1 MDRRYEQLAK
11 WGVKNIKEYND
22 RLELTL
28 KERAQARKELNE
40 QILAEAEAA
49 HAEMQ
54 AERGP
59 ELKMVVDEQG
69 DAADMQVVERE
80 VEAVDVT
87 ADGNEDNKVT
97 LPPDHALS
105 EDNDPEP
112 MPYILVVVD
121 EFADLMMTA
130 GKDVEESV
138 GRLAQKARAGMHVI
152 LATQRPS
159 VDVVTGV
166 IKVNFPSRIAFRVS
180 ASQDSKTIIGRTGA
194 ERLLGNGDMLV
205 VPPNSS
211 DPSRVQGAF
220 VSTDELTSIINHL
233 RAQGEP
239 DYDESIT
246 AMSEADTSGGEGSSD
261 DPYDPLWMSCLRIAV
276 NEGQVST
283 SWLQRRLSIGYTRAG
298 RIIDRMQAEGLVGPS
313 RGAKPREVFI
323 TPEQLDDPS
332 SPLGPVGDD
341 EA

>member
-1 MDRRYEQLAK
+1 
-11 WGVKNIKEYND
+11 
-22 RLELTL
+22 
-28 KERAQARKELNE
+28 
-40 QILAEAEAA
+40 
-49 HAEMQ
+49 
-54 AERGP
+54 
-59 ELKMVVDEQG
+59 
-69 DAADMQVVERE
+69 
-80 VEAVDVT
+80 
-87 ADGNEDNKVT
+87 
-97 LPPDHALS
+97 
-105 EDNDPEP
+105 
-112 MPYILVVVD
+112 
-121 EFADLMMTA
+121 
-130 GKDVEESV
+130 
-138 GRLAQKARAGMHVI
+138 
-152 LATQRPS
+152 
-159 VDVVTGV
+159 
-166 IKVNFPSRIAFRVS
+166 
-180 ASQDSKTIIGRTGA
+180 
-194 ERLLGNGDMLV
+194 MLV

-261 DPYDPLWMSCLRIAV
+261 DPYDPLWMDCLRIAA